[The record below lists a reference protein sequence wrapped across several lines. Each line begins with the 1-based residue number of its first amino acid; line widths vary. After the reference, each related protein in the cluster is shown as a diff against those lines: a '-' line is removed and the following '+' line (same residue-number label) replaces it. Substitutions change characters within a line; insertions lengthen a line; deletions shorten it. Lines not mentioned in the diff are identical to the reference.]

1 MGDFTTAREALYGK
15 QGELSAPIS
24 PNTNTNE
31 LLATLDLDHP
41 DQKTPEK
48 SFVSSENPLADFF
61 FFPEEEQ
68 EVFPNKE
75 TILPN
80 KETILPNKEILVEEN
95 NLVSKSSVAESSSF
109 IAETLDSTRA
119 NVGLIDPSSIVN
131 DIPEV
136 SLTDYD
142 FDSYDFSSPS
152 TSIITNSVAVEN
164 LESSES
170 SEPSVA
176 EAIT

>member
-1 MGDFTTAREALYGK
+1 MAGFTTAREALYGK
-15 QGELSAPIS
+15 GAEVSS
-24 PNTNTNE
+24 SVTPNANTDE
-31 LLATLDLDHP
+31 LLATLDLENP
-41 DQKTPEK
+41 DQITLDKTLDL
-48 SFVSSENPLADFF
+48 ENPLADFF

-68 EVFPNKE
+68 EVF
-75 TILPN
+75 PN

-119 NVGLIDPSSIVN
+119 NADLIDPSAIVD

-142 FDSYDFSSPS
+142 FDSSDFSSPS
-152 TSIITNSVAVEN
+152 TSIIANSVAVEN

>member
-1 MGDFTTAREALYGK
+1 MAGFTTAREALYGK
-15 QGELSAPIS
+15 GAEVSS
-24 PNTNTNE
+24 SVTPNANTDE
-31 LLATLDLDHP
+31 LLATLDLENP
-41 DQKTPEK
+41 DQITLDKTLDL
-48 SFVSSENPLADFF
+48 ENPLADFF

-119 NVGLIDPSSIVN
+119 NADLIDPSAIVD

-142 FDSYDFSSPS
+142 FDSSDFSSPS
-152 TSIITNSVAVEN
+152 TSIIANSVAVEN